1 LAAVIRAFIGYC
13 FLVFIMRVA
22 GRRPGKQMTPMEFVL
37 IFFSGGLTLTTMVS
51 DDRSVT
57 NAVCQITTVALT
69 HYGIAWLRQVSPVF
83 GRLVDGT
90 PLILLAKGHWHKET
104 MGEMRIEEEDV
115 LAMARD
121 KGLMSAQE
129 VEYAFLERNGEISI
143 IEKQQ
148 DGGGD

>member
-1 LAAVIRAFIGYC
+1 MAAVIRAFIGYC

-37 IFFSGGLTLTTMVS
+37 IFFSGGLTLTTMVA
-51 DDRSVT
+51 DDRSLT
-57 NAVCQITTVALT
+57 NAFCQILTVALT
-69 HYGIAWLRQVSPVF
+69 HYAIAWLRQVSPAF

-90 PLILLAKGHWHKET
+90 PLILMANGEWHAET
-104 MGEMRIEEEDV
+104 MGKMRIEEEDV

-121 KGLMSAQE
+121 KGLTSMKDVQ
-129 VEYAFLERNGEISI
+129 YAFLERNGEISI
-143 IEKQQ
+143 IQPEK